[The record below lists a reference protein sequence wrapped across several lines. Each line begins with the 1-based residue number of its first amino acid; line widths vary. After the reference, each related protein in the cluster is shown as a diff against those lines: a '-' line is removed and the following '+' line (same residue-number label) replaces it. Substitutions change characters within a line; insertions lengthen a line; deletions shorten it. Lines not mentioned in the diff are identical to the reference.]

1 MLMLMVDCGDDEQMQ
16 VLQRINV
23 DAVVINRC
31 VYNPRTNAIG
41 HTLELL
47 CRVLRGRDMII
58 TTRSLENTMA
68 QQTVKFRHQR
78 VHTSAGVTQSRR
90 WPELLASF
98 AFTSLPD
105 GGCRFH
111 YTCRLRNFVA
121 ASANYWMME
130 LPAVLWRFEAVTV
143 APTFFLI
150 AEEAE
155 PPTAKSSDN

>member
-1 MLMLMVDCGDDEQMQ
+1 MQ

-41 HTLELL
+41 HTLELF

-58 TTRSLENTMA
+58 ITRSLENTTV
-68 QQTVKFRHQR
+68 QQTVELHHQR
-78 VHTSAGVTQSRR
+78 VHTNANMAQSRQ

-98 AFTSLPD
+98 AFSTLSD

-111 YTCRLRNFVA
+111 YTCRLRNFMA

-143 APTFFLI
+143 APTFSLGTD
-150 AEEAE
+150 EEV
-155 PPTAKSSDN
+155 PPTSRSSDS